1 MNYDLRLV
9 GDKIKQQRKGLGLT
23 QDKLAERIGL
33 STTYLCQIEN
43 GSRGVNLTNI
53 ISIAN
58 CLSVTLDYLVSDFTG
73 DTIKS
78 TNDLDSQW
86 MQLFADKSP
95 SSKQM
100 LINLVTDM
108 LKHITT

>member
-9 GDKIKQQRKGLGLT
+9 GNRIKQQRKSLGLT
-23 QDKLAERIGL
+23 QEQLAEKIDL

-43 GSRGVNLTNI
+43 GSRGVNLTNL

-58 CLSVTLDYLVSDFTG
+58 CLSVTLDYLVADFTV

-78 TNDLDSQW
+78 TNDLDQQW
-86 MQLFADKSP
+86 MQLIEDKSP

-100 LINLVTDM
+100 LINLVSDM
-108 LKHITT
+108 LKHINT